1 MMTSQEVRRRLDP
14 SERRRRVIAAATR
27 LFARR
32 GYDRVTMDDIAS
44 AAGVTKP
51 VLYDHFASKQALFRH
66 LLESVRDHLLTKGA
80 AVTTTSRRREDRFR
94 FGVDAFFAFVERQPD
109 SARVLLLTPQRDP
122 IAARLSRNV
131 QAGTSAGLAALLESY
146 WPSAE
151 PWRRAAAAE
160 FVKRGMHA
168 MAEWWLGH
176 PDVSRDSMVEIVM
189 QACWRGLREAG
200 ASHGKDVTKRTGKQ

>member
-1 MMTSQEVRRRLDP
+1 MKTQGVRRRLAP
-14 SERRRRVIAAATR
+14 AERRRRVIAAATR

-32 GYDRVTMDDIAS
+32 GYDRVTMDEIAT

-66 LLESVRDHLLTKGA
+66 LLESIRDHLLAEGA
-80 AVTTTSRRREDRFR
+80 AVTAKPSGRAERFR
-94 FGVDAFFAFVERQPD
+94 AAVDAFFAFVERRPD
-109 SARVLLLTPQRDP
+109 AARILILTPQGDP
-122 IAARLSRNV
+122 VAARLSRNV

-151 PWRRAAAAE
+151 PWRRAAATE

-168 MAEWWLGH
+168 LAEWWLDH
-176 PDVSRDSMVEIVM
+176 PDVPRDRVVEIVM
-189 QACWRGLREAG
+189 QTCWHGLRDVG
-200 ASHGKDVTKRTGKQ
+200 ASQAAKTR